1 MIRPNKTLKGSDM
14 LEGIKVIEMA
24 TYIAAPGAG
33 GIMADW
39 GAEVIKVEPLTGCPM
54 RYTMANM
61 GADHLK
67 GSPIFDLDNRGK
79 KGIALNTQTPEGV
92 EAVKRLVK
100 DADVF
105 LTNVRPGGLERSGLD
120 YESLKAI
127 NPRLIYASVTGYGLE
142 GAERDRPGFD
152 IAAFYAR
159 SGIGWLQT
167 VKGSEPTTLRT
178 GIGDHTTSMAT
189 VGGILAAIIERGK
202 TGKGRLVEASLIRAG
217 IYAAGSDTAV
227 QLKYGKLG
235 STKPRHESVAPLNN
249 FFRAKGDEWFVVV
262 PRQGSVDWT
271 AVCKVI
277 GKPELEKDERFSN
290 PKGRRANAALLVDIL
305 DAAFSNHTL
314 DHWKKKLDA
323 EDMIW
328 APLTRPAEVAK
339 DPQAIAAGAYVE
351 VRNNGSEGT
360 YLAPNTPIRFPGEDT
375 GPKAASPELGEHTRM
390 VLESLGYSEAEIE
403 QLKASKT
410 IAS

>member
-1 MIRPNKTLKGSDM
+1 M
-14 LEGIKVIEMA
+14 LEGLKVIEMA

-33 GIMADW
+33 GILADW
-39 GAEVIKVEPLTGCPM
+39 GADVIKIEPLNGCPM

-79 KGIALNTQTPEGV
+79 KGLAINTATPEGV

-105 LTNVRPGGLERSGLD
+105 ITNVRPGGLERAGLD
-120 YESLKAI
+120 FEALKEI

-142 GAERDRPGFD
+142 GPDRDRPGFD

-167 VKGSEPTTLRT
+167 VKGGEPVTLRT

-189 VGGILAAIIERGK
+189 VGGILAAVYEREQ
-202 TGKGRLVEASLIRAG
+202 TGKGRLVEASLLRAG

-227 QLKYGKLG
+227 QLRYGKLG
-235 STKPRHESVAPLNN
+235 STKSRHESVMPISN
-249 FFRAKGDEWFVVV
+249 FFKTRDTWIVIV

-271 AVCKVI
+271 AICKAI
-277 GKPELEKDERFSN
+277 GQPDLENDPRFDN
-290 PKGRRANAALLVDIL
+290 PKARRANAAELVDIL
-305 DAAFSNHTL
+305 DAAFAEHDL
-314 DHWKKKLDA
+314 AYWREKLDA
-323 EDMIW
+323 EDLIW
-328 APLTRPAEVAK
+328 APLLRPADVYA
-339 DPQAIAAGAYVE
+339 DPQAKAAGAYVE
-351 VRNNGSEGT
+351 VPEEGGGGT
-360 YLAPNTPIRFPGEDT
+360 YLAPASPIRFPGADD
-375 GPKAASPELGEHTRM
+375 GPKGPAPALGEHT
-390 VLESLGYSEAEIE
+390 IDT
-403 QLKASKT
+403 LKASGFSDEEIEGLRQAGA
-410 IAS
+410 IA